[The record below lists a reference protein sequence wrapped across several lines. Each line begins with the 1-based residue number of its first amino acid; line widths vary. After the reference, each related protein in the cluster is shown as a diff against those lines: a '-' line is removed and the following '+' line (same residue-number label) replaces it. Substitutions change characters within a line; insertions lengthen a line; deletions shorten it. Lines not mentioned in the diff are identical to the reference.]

1 MAVFSGGKKGKKS
14 VAAALATES
23 SIDEG
28 QDKVNGKT
36 TDLGVNQFQ

>member
-1 MAVFSGGKKGKKS
+1 MAVFSGGKKSKKN
-14 VAAALATES
+14 ALAALASES